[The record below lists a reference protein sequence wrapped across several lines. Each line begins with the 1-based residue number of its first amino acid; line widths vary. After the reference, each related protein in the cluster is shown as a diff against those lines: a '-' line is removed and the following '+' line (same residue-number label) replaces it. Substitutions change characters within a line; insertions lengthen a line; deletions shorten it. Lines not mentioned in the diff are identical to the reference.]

1 MDIKIINCLED
12 NFSYLILD
20 KRSKDCCVV
29 DPGEA
34 QPIINEIEKKKL
46 NLKFILNT
54 HHHYDHVGGNS
65 ELKKKFSAKIVG
77 FHGDRQRI
85 PGIDITV
92 KENEIWEEGNFIAK
106 IIHTPGHTLGHICFY
121 FFNEKIIF
129 TGDTLFSLGCGRIFE
144 GTHEQMFNSL
154 QKLKTLPPETKI
166 FCGHEYTLQ
175 NSLFCLSRDK
185 NNKKLKEKI
194 EDLKL
199 KLKKGIASIPST
211 IQSENLLNIFLKTP
225 SLDDFSKLRNL
236 KDNFQ

>member
-1 MDIKIINCLED
+1 M
-12 NFSYLILD
+12 
-20 KRSKDCCVV
+20 
-29 DPGEA
+29 
-34 QPIINEIEKKKL
+34 
-46 NLKFILNT
+46 
-54 HHHYDHVGGNS
+54 
-65 ELKKKFSAKIVG
+65 
-77 FHGDRQRI
+77 
-85 PGIDITV
+85 
-92 KENEIWEEGNFIAK
+92 
-106 IIHTPGHTLGHICFY
+106 GHICFY

>member
-1 MDIKIINCLED
+1 MDIKIINCLKD

-20 KRSKDCCVV
+20 KSSKDCCVV

-34 QPIINEIEKKKL
+34 QPIIDEIEKKKL

-54 HHHYDHVGGNS
+54 HHHYDHIGGNS

-77 FHGDRQRI
+77 FHGDLQRI
-85 PGIDITV
+85 PGIDISV
-92 KENEIWEEGNFIAK
+92 KENDIWEEGNFKAK

-121 FFNEKIIF
+121 FFNEKVIF

-144 GTHEQMFNSL
+144 GTHMQMFNSL

-175 NSLFCLSRDK
+175 NSLFCLSQDK
-185 NNKKLKEKI
+185 NNNKLKKKI
-194 EDLKL
+194 KDLKL
-199 KLKKGIASIPST
+199 KLNKGIASIPST
-211 IQSENLLNIFLKTP
+211 IQSENLLNIFLKTS
-225 SLDDFSKLRNL
+225 SLEDFSKLRTL
-236 KDNFQ
+236 KDNF